1 MSLHAFAHDFAKKIP
16 HISRTFGGGYQGHI
30 LMIYDDFL
38 DRLEYEAA
46 SQAIDDIQMALDNA
60 NVDINNRKIIWSDGE
75 RLSID
80 QSLLKISSISKADIK
95 ILKYH
100 IVLWLEMDFVPE
112 DLNEKEMEIFEKQ
125 IAQWIND
132 YKAGIE

>member
-1 MSLHAFAHDFAKKIP
+1 MLFHPARPVKLNEP
-16 HISRTFGGGYQGHI
+16 RGYQGHI

-38 DRLEYEAA
+38 DRLEYEAYEA
-46 SQAIDDIQMALDNA
+46 ESQAIDDIQMALDNA
-60 NVDINNRKIIWSDGE
+60 NVEINNRKIIWADGE

-132 YKAGIE
+132 YEAGIE

>member
-1 MSLHAFAHDFAKKIP
+1 
-16 HISRTFGGGYQGHI
+16 
-30 LMIYDDFL
+30 
-38 DRLEYEAA
+38 
-46 SQAIDDIQMALDNA
+46 MALDNA